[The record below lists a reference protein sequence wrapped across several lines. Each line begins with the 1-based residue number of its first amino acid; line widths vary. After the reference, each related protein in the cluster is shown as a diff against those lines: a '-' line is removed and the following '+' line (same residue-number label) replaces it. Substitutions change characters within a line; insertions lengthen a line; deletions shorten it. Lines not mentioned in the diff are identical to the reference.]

1 MDLPLRLTWMSSTFL
16 VIGGGSTVTRA
27 ASMMIVTDATPE
39 ASRSKVFFLCQ
50 AIFLVAELFGP
61 AIGSLFMESSGVW
74 PPLVIGLL
82 CTLATT
88 ALSFIVPETHSWVDS
103 SHLSTRSDAGDS
115 ASAAATGSSYGLR
128 ESIREIFDS
137 IATTIKFVR
146 RQRNVWMLVLSFLVV
161 DFSRQS
167 LSILVQYASAR
178 YSIPISKVGAGLYW
192 SIVLRSVTN
201 QLNDR
206 QISWFLLKH

>member
-1 MDLPLRLTWMSSTFL
+1 MFL
-16 VIGGGSTVTRA
+16 IIGGGSTVTRA

-82 CTLATT
+82 CTVATA
-88 ALSFIVPETHSWVDS
+88 ALSFIVPETRSWIDS
-103 SHLSTRSDAGDS
+103 SHSPTRPDAEDA

-146 RQRNVWMLVLSFLVV
+146 RHRNVWMLVLSFLVV

-178 YSIPISKVGAGLYW
+178 YSIPISKVSAACIDPSSCDL
-192 SIVLRSVTN
+192 
-201 QLNDR
+201 
-206 QISWFLLKH
+206 